1 MLLICT
7 VHICKIYV
15 NNNFFRKRSLQII
28 WKTCKWK
35 ILLILIPCKK
45 RNNTHSQSTQYKIWR
60 KMHWFKVAMFFCYCK
75 WQLLQ
80 KVFSC
85 KQLAKYARYKFGRW
99 IEIASFK
106 PLLSVCYN
114 SVQFISC
121 KLYITLFAYF
131 ANNLIKLMSIA
142 LPCSL
147 CS

>member
-60 KMHWFKVAMFFCYCK
+60 KMHWFKVAMFFCYLQMVIFAKSFFVQTTCK
-75 WQLLQ
+75 ICSIQIWKVNRNRKFQAFTFCVLQ
-80 KVFSC
+80 FCPIHILQVIYNAICIFC
-85 KQLAKYARYKFGRW
+85 KQL
-99 IEIASFK
+99 
-106 PLLSVCYN
+106 V
-114 SVQFISC
+114 
-121 KLYITLFAYF
+121 
-131 ANNLIKLMSIA
+131 
-142 LPCSL
+142 
-147 CS
+147 